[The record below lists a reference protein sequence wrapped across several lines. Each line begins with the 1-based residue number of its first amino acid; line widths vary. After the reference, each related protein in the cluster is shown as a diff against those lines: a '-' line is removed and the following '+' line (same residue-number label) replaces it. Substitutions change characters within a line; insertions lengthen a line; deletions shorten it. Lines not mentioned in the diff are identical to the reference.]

1 MNFKRVKIANF
12 FFFIFLF
19 LFLSLAKNS
28 FALDCPAGVDCI
40 SGTICTPI
48 ERRGDSCDLGEGLT
62 GYCCDVPASTPTPGC
77 PAGLYCVSGSVCIHP
92 GDEDPESCTIPGTT
106 FTGMCCQNTPTNT
119 PTPVRSPGGDDDFS
133 ITDPFAGC
141 PNETD
146 YINTALGCIP
156 IVNTNSFIN
165 WFFSNLVGI
174 AGGIALLLMIF
185 GAFQIITSGGNP
197 DKVKQGQ
204 SFVISAISGLL
215 FMIFSLFLLRFIGV
229 GLLGLPG
236 LN

>member
-1 MNFKRVKIANF
+1 MNLKRVKIASLF
-12 FFFIFLF
+12 SFIFLF
-19 LFLSLAKNS
+19 IFLSLAKNS
-28 FALDCPAGVDCI
+28 FALDCPAGTPCQ
-40 SGTICTPI
+40 SGTTCPI
-48 ERRGDSCDLGEGLT
+48 SDRGDSCTIPGTTLT
-62 GYCCDVPASTPTPGC
+62 GFCCGVPASTPTPGC
-77 PAGLYCVSGSVCIHP
+77 PAGLYCVSGSICTGPP
-92 GDEDPESCTIPGTT
+92 GAMSCTIPGTT
-106 FTGMCCQNTPTNT
+106 FTGKCCNNIPTNT
-119 PTPVRSPGGDDDFS
+119 PVPTADPKSIS

-141 PNETD
+141 DNETD

-156 IVNTNSFIN
+156 IANTNSFIN

-204 SFVISAISGLL
+204 SFVTSAISGLL

-229 GLLGLPG
+229 DLLDLPG